1 MEATGLYWLALFSFL
16 DEADYFIHVIK
27 PIQTDGWRKG
37 TEIRKRKTVIIIP
50 QFIIYNVAQTS
61 INQVFINKKV
71 RSEEH
76 TSELQSRFDLVC
88 RLLLEKKKHTA
99 RASRRPS
106 DVLSGIVVV

>member
-71 RSEEH
+71 S
-76 TSELQSRFDLVC
+76 
-88 RLLLEKKKHTA
+88 LLKY
-99 RASRRPS
+99 
-106 DVLSGIVVV
+106 